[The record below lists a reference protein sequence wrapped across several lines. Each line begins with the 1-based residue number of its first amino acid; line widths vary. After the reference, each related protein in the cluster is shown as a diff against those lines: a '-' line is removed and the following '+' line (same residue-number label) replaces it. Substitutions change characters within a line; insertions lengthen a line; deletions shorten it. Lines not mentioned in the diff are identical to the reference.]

1 MLIIFCGNEITILNY
16 LGLQS
21 FVKTV
26 TLKVLVTFVVIFLNK
41 KSPHLYGR
49 MYPVMEDVY
58 IVMLVALFALA
69 ITDLVVGVSNDA
81 VNFLNSAIGSKA
93 VPLRTILIV
102 ASFGVAIGAIFSS
115 GLMEVAREGIF
126 MPGKFYFEEIMV
138 IFMAVMIADIL
149 LLDFFNSIGL
159 PTSTT
164 VSIVFE
170 ILGAAVCVSLLKI
183 HYSTGDF
190 ASLYEYINTAK
201 ASQIVIGILLSV
213 GIAFTV
219 GAIVQYFSR
228 LIFSF
233 QFEKKIKYVGALFG
247 GLSLT
252 AILYFILLKGLKSIP
267 IVPVAV
273 TDYVNNNAVIIVA
286 GSFLIFTLLSHLA
299 IKVFKIN
306 ILKVII
312 LVGTFALALA
322 FAGNDLVNFIGV
334 PIAAWQSFEIWQ
346 SAHQATGILPNEL
359 LMDGLTEKVQTPV
372 LLLFLAGIIMV
383 ITLWFS
389 KKAMKVTDTEIN
401 LSRQSDGAERFTPNF
416 LSRGLVRYFIVLGNA
431 VDRVIPASF
440 SEKLSAKFQKKE
452 IVSQKKRMDA
462 PSFDLVRASVN
473 LVVAS
478 ILISIATNLK
488 LPLSTTYV
496 TFMVAMGTSLADR
509 AWDRDSAVYRVAG
522 VLNVI
527 GGWFFTAL
535 VAFFGAALFAAII
548 YFGGIIAIAV
558 LVLLAVV
565 LIVRSAILHSRELRE
580 SKKQKRFKRSDIVTI
595 NEITV
600 ETSENISS
608 VIGGINKMFSKTV
621 DNLGYHDL
629 NKLKKNSKATEKLEK
644 DIDELKGNI
653 FYFIKSL
660 DDDSV
665 EASKFYILILDYL
678 QDMVQSIGYITRN
691 SYNHVHN
698 NHKNLKFNQIRDLK
712 GIDEKMQKLFDD
724 IQLIFDTHKFGSI
737 EKVIAE
743 KQQLLDHV
751 SDLIEKQITRIRTS
765 ETSPKNTKLYFSL
778 LLETKD
784 LISSTMSLLQMF
796 QEFNQEAKQTIT
808 Y

>member
-1 MLIIFCGNEITILNY
+1 
-16 LGLQS
+16 
-21 FVKTV
+21 
-26 TLKVLVTFVVIFLNK
+26 
-41 KSPHLYGR
+41 
-49 MYPVMEDVY
+49 MEDVY
-58 IVMLVALFALA
+58 IVMLVGLFALA

-102 ASFGVAIGAIFSS
+102 ASLGVGVGAIFSS

-126 MPGKFYFEEIMV
+126 VPGKFYFEEIMI

-170 ILGAAVCVSLLKI
+170 LLGAAVCISLLKI
-183 HYSTGDF
+183 YHTTGDYGTLF
-190 ASLYEYINTAK
+190 SYINTTK
-201 ASQIVIGILLSV
+201 ATEIVTGILLSV
-213 GIAFTV
+213 VIAFTV
-219 GAIVQYFSR
+219 GAVVQYFSR
-228 LIFSF
+228 MVFSF
-233 QFEKKIKYVGALFG
+233 QYEKKLKYVGAVFG
-247 GLSLT
+247 GVSLS
-252 AILYFILLKGLKSIP
+252 AILYFILLKGLKSISGLP
-267 IVPVAV
+267 DGFL
-273 TDYVNNNAVIIVA
+273 DYVNDNTLIIV
-286 GSFLIFTLLSHLA
+286 GVSFVIFTALSQMA
-299 IKVFKIN
+299 IKLLNIN

-312 LVGTFALALA
+312 VVGTFALALA

-346 SAHQATGILPNEL
+346 TAYQATGVLPSQL
-359 LMDGLTEKVQTPV
+359 LMDGLTGEVQTPV
-372 LLLFLAGIIMV
+372 FLLVFAGLIMV

-389 KKAMKVTDTEIN
+389 SKAMKVTDTEIN
-401 LSRQSDGAERFTPNF
+401 LGRQTGGDERFEPNII
-416 LSRGLVRYFIVLGNA
+416 SRGIVRYFIGISNFVEGL
-431 VDRVIPASF
+431 IPAT
-440 SEKLSAKFQKKE
+440 LSKKIDAKFQKTDNHE
-452 IVSQKKRMDA
+452 RAKRLDA

-478 ILISIATNLK
+478 ILISMATNLK

-496 TFMVAMGTSLADR
+496 TFMVAMGTSLSDR

-527 GGWFFTAL
+527 GGWFVTAL
-535 VAFFGAALFAAII
+535 IAFFGAALFAAII
-548 YFGGIIAIAV
+548 YFGGIIAIAG
-558 LVLLAVV
+558 LILIAVI
-565 LIVRSAILHSRELRE
+565 LIVRSAIVHSRKMKEE
-580 SKKQKRFKRSDIVTI
+580 KKQKRYNRRDIITI

-608 VIGGINKMFSKTV
+608 VIGGINKMFTKTV

-629 NKLKKNSKATEKLEK
+629 GKLKKTSKQIDKLES

-665 EASKFYILILDYL
+665 EASKFYILILDHL
-678 QDMVQSIGYITRN
+678 QDMVQSIGFITRN

-712 GIDEKMQKLFDD
+712 GIDEKTQGLFDD
-724 IQLIFDTHKFGSI
+724 IKLIFDTHSFHNI
-737 EKVIAE
+737 DKVISE
-743 KQQLLDHV
+743 KQFLMDHV
-751 SDLIEKQITRIRTS
+751 SDLIQKQINRIRTS
-765 ETSPKNTKLYFSL
+765 ETSPKNSKLYFGL
-778 LLETKD
+778 LLEIKD
-784 LISSTMSLLQMF
+784 LISSTMSLLILF
-796 QEFNQEAKQTIT
+796 QEFHKEAKRTF
-808 Y
+808 

>member
-1 MLIIFCGNEITILNY
+1 
-16 LGLQS
+16 
-21 FVKTV
+21 
-26 TLKVLVTFVVIFLNK
+26 
-41 KSPHLYGR
+41 
-49 MYPVMEDVY
+49 MEDVY

-93 VPLRTILIV
+93 MPLRTILIV
-102 ASFGVAIGAIFSS
+102 ASIGVAVGAIFSS

-126 MPGKFYFEEIMV
+126 VPGKFYFEEIMI

-170 ILGAAVCVSLLKI
+170 LLGAAVCVSLLKI
-183 HYSTGDF
+183 YYSTGDY
-190 ASLYEYINTAK
+190 STIYEYINTAK
-201 ASQIVIGILLSV
+201 ATQIIVGILLSV

-219 GAIVQYFSR
+219 GTLIQYFSR
-228 LIFSF
+228 LVFTF
-233 QFEKKIKYVGALFG
+233 QYEKKLKYVGAIFG
-247 GLSLT
+247 GLSFTSL
-252 AILYFILLKGLKSIP
+252 LYFILMKGLKSIA
-267 IVPVAV
+267 IVPVEV
-273 TDYVNNNAVIIVA
+273 LDFINNNSLLIV
-286 GSFLIFTLLSHLA
+286 GVSFLVFTGLSQLV
-299 IKVFKIN
+299 ITYFQVN
-306 ILKVII
+306 ILKIII

-346 SAHQATGILPNEL
+346 AAYLASGVLPNEL
-359 LMDGLTEKVQTPV
+359 LMDGLTGKVQTPV
-372 LLLFLAGIIMV
+372 FLLLLAGIIMV

-389 KKAMKVTDTEIN
+389 KKAMRVTDTEVN
-401 LSRQSDGAERFTPNF
+401 LARQTEGSERFEPNF
-416 LSRGLVRYFIVLGNA
+416 ISRGLVRYFIIAGNA
-431 VDRVIPASF
+431 VESVLPTSF
-440 SEKLSAKFQKKE
+440 SEKLSEKFQKKE
-452 IVSQKKRMDA
+452 HISRKKQMDA

-509 AWDRDSAVYRVAG
+509 AWDRYSAVYRVAG
-522 VLNVI
+522 VINVI
-527 GGWFFTAL
+527 GGWFVTAF
-535 VAFFGAALFAAII
+535 VAFMGAATFAAII
-548 YFGGIIAIAV
+548 YFGGIIAIAI
-558 LVLLAVV
+558 LVLIAVV
-565 LIVRSAILHSRELRE
+565 LIVRSAIMHSRRVKEE
-580 SKKQKRFKRSDIVTI
+580 KKLKRYNRSDIVTI

-608 VIGGINKMFSKTV
+608 VIGGINKMFTKTV

-629 NKLKKNSKATEKLEK
+629 NKLKKNSKAIDKLEEE
-644 DIDELKGNI
+644 IDELKGNI

-678 QDMVQSIGYITRN
+678 QDMVQSIGFITRT

-698 NHKNLKFNQIRDLK
+698 NLKNLKFNQVRELK
-712 GIDEKMQKLFDD
+712 GIDLKMQSLFDD
-724 IQLIFDTHKFGSI
+724 IQHIFDTHKFGNI
-737 EKVIAE
+737 EGIIAE

-751 SDLIEKQITRIRTS
+751 SELIEKQINRIRTS
-765 ETSPKNTKLYFSL
+765 ESSPKNTKLYFGL

-784 LISSTMSLLQMF
+784 LIASTMSLLQLF
-796 QEFNQEAKQTIT
+796 KEFNQEAKQSINF
-808 Y
+808 

>member
-1 MLIIFCGNEITILNY
+1 
-16 LGLQS
+16 
-21 FVKTV
+21 
-26 TLKVLVTFVVIFLNK
+26 
-41 KSPHLYGR
+41 
-49 MYPVMEDVY
+49 MEDVY

-102 ASFGVAIGAIFSS
+102 ASVGVAVGAIFSS

-126 MPGKFYFEEIMV
+126 VPGKFYFEEIMI

-170 ILGAAVCVSLLKI
+170 LLGAAVCVSLLKI
-183 HYSTGDF
+183 YYSTGDY
-190 ASLYEYINTAK
+190 STIYEFINTAK
-201 ASQIVIGILLSV
+201 ATQIIVGILLSV
-213 GIAFTV
+213 VIAFTV
-219 GAIVQYFSR
+219 GTVIQYFSR
-228 LIFSF
+228 LVFTF
-233 QFEKKIKYVGALFG
+233 QYEKKLKYVGAIFG
-247 GLSLT
+247 GLSFTSL
-252 AILYFILLKGLKSIP
+252 LYFILMKGLKSIA
-267 IVPVAV
+267 IVPVEII
-273 TDYVNNNAVIIVA
+273 DFINNNSLLIV
-286 GSFLIFTLLSHLA
+286 GVSFLVFTGISQLV
-299 IKVFKIN
+299 ITFFKIN
-306 ILKVII
+306 ILKIII

-346 SAHQATGILPNEL
+346 SAYQATGVLPNEL
-359 LMDGLTEKVQTPV
+359 LMDGLTGKVQTPV
-372 LLLFLAGIIMV
+372 FLLLLAGIIMV

-389 KKAMKVTDTEIN
+389 KKAMRVTDTEVN
-401 LSRQSDGAERFTPNF
+401 LARQTEGSERFEPNF
-416 LSRGLVRYFIVLGNA
+416 ISRGLVRYFIIAGDVVEKL
-431 VDRVIPASF
+431 IPASF
-440 SEKLSAKFQKKE
+440 SEKLSEKFQKKE
-452 IVSQKKRMDA
+452 HISRKKQMDA

-522 VLNVI
+522 VVNVI
-527 GGWFFTAL
+527 GGWFFTAF
-535 VAFFGAALFAAII
+535 VAFMGAATFAAII
-548 YFGGIIAIAV
+548 YFGGIIAIAI
-558 LVLLAVV
+558 LVLIAVV
-565 LIVRSAILHSRELRE
+565 LIVRSAVMHSRRVKEE
-580 SKKQKRFKRSDIVTI
+580 KKLKRYNRRDIVTI

-608 VIGGINKMFSKTV
+608 VIGGINKMFTKTV

-629 NKLKKNSKATEKLEK
+629 NKLKKNSKAIDKLEEE
-644 DIDELKGNI
+644 IDELKGNI

-678 QDMVQSIGYITRN
+678 QDMVQSIGFITRT

-698 NHKNLKFNQIRDLK
+698 NHKNLKFNQVRELK
-712 GIDEKMQKLFDD
+712 GIDLKMQSLFDD
-724 IQLIFDTHKFGSI
+724 IQHIFDTHKFGNI
-737 EKVIAE
+737 EGIIAE

-751 SDLIEKQITRIRTS
+751 SELIEKQINRIRTS
-765 ETSPKNTKLYFSL
+765 ESSPKNTKLYFGL

-784 LISSTMSLLQMF
+784 LIASTMSLLQLF
-796 QEFNQEAKQTIT
+796 KEFNQEAKQSINF
-808 Y
+808 